1 VYTEAMPKALQGR
14 EPVEVGIRDLRANL
28 SRWLREVRSGRE
40 VVVTDRGE
48 PVARLLPAAGRDDPL
63 ADLIARGLASPPL
76 APAEPVDPRRLP
88 KPDGSVTE
96 ILLAM
101 RDGTWT

>member
-1 VYTEAMPKALQGR
+1 MYTGTMTKALQERG
-14 EPVEVGIRDLRANL
+14 PVEVGIRDLRANL

-48 PVARLLPAAGRDDPL
+48 PVARLLPASDRHDPV
-63 ADLIARGLASPPL
+63 ADLIARGLARPPL
-76 APAEPVDPRRLP
+76 APAEAIDPKQLP

-96 ILLAM
+96 VLLAM
-101 RDGTWT
+101 RHGTWK

>member
-1 VYTEAMPKALQGR
+1 MYTEVVPKALQERG
-14 EPVEVGIRDLRANL
+14 PVEVGIRELRANL

-48 PVARLLPAAGRDDPL
+48 PVARLLPAAERRDPVEEL
-63 ADLIARGLASPPL
+63 VARGLASPPL
-76 APAEPVDPRRLP
+76 APAEPIDPRKLP
-88 KPDGSVTE
+88 KPSGSVTE
-96 ILLAM
+96 VLLAM